1 MTQIRG
7 YIAASLDGFIAD
19 ADHGVGW
26 LDDFD
31 GSDFGY
37 AQFIA
42 DIGCIVMGRK
52 SFDFVDAYDGDWPYP
67 GKEVV
72 LVTHREI
79 ANPPP
84 QSRIW
89 AGDDVQVLISELRQ
103 FDGGDVWIVG
113 GSDLLHQFRQ
123 AGGLDMLE
131 IFTMPVLLGRGVPL
145 WLPGQEKEMATL
157 VESVAMELGVVRS
170 VYRF

>member
-31 GSDFGY
+31 GADFGY
-37 AQFIA
+37 ERFIA

-72 LVTHREI
+72 LVTHREV
-79 ANPPP
+79 ANLPP
-84 QSRIW
+84 QSSIW
-89 AGDDVQVLISELRQ
+89 AGDDVRSLIDDLRQ
-103 FDGGDVWIVG
+103 FDGGDVWVVG

-123 AGGLDMLE
+123 AGGLDTLE
-131 IFTMPVLLGRGVPL
+131 IFTMPVLLGEGVPL
-145 WLPGQEKEMATL
+145 WLPSAANEVAKL

>member
-1 MTQIRG
+1 MAQIRG
-7 YIAASLDGFIAD
+7 YIAASLDGLIAD

-31 GSDFGY
+31 GADFGY
-37 AQFIA
+37 ERFIS
-42 DIGCIVMGRK
+42 DIGCVVMGRK
-52 SFDFVDAYDGDWPYP
+52 SFDFVDAYDGGWPYP

-72 LVTHREI
+72 LVTHREV
-79 ANPPP
+79 ANLPP
-84 QSRIW
+84 QSRLWSGEDIRSLI
-89 AGDDVQVLISELRQ
+89 DDLRR
-103 FDGGDVWIVG
+103 FEGGDVWVVG

-123 AGGLDMLE
+123 AGGLDTLE

-145 WLPGQEKEMATL
+145 WLPAKQKETATL
-157 VESVAMELGVVRS
+157 VETVAMDLGVVRS

>member
-1 MTQIRG
+1 MAQIRG
-7 YIAASLDGFIAD
+7 YIATSLDGFIAD

-37 AQFIA
+37 EAFIA
-42 DIGCIVMGRK
+42 DIGCVVMGRK

-67 GKEVV
+67 GKDVV
-72 LVTHREI
+72 LATHRKVV
-79 ANPPP
+79 NPPP
-84 QSRIW
+84 QSHIW
-89 AGDDVQVLISELRQ
+89 AGDDVRPLINELRQ
-103 FDGGDVWIVG
+103 FVGGDVWVVG

-123 AGGLDMLE
+123 AGGLDTLE
-131 IFTMPVLLGRGVPL
+131 IFTMPVLLGGGVPL
-145 WLPGQEKEMATL
+145 WLSASEKEMATL
-157 VESVAMELGVVRS
+157 VESAAMDLGVVRS